1 LDDLSASP
9 SALAA
14 IISSMSGSTPQL
26 APLTADEGRR
36 QERTHLFVAAQLCFA
51 SGACPVHIR
60 NMSPSGALIEG
71 AVLPDQHEAA
81 TLRRGPLEAK
91 VRIVWKAGRKAGVSF
106 LSPVHV
112 ADWMSRTMPSHQAK
126 VDDLVRT
133 IRSGE
138 GGVGGNVQGMAGRIA
153 PPIEAELRDLRRELA
168 MLEHALAGDEAV
180 IMAHPEIQLLDI
192 ALQRIDRMIASVR
205 A

>member
-1 LDDLSASP
+1 MAFMP
-9 SALAA
+9 
-14 IISSMSGSTPQL
+14 GSTSQL
-26 APLTADEGRR
+26 APLTPDEGRR
-36 QERTHLFVAAQLCFA
+36 QERTHLFVAAQLCSA
-51 SGACPVHIR
+51 SGASPIHIR

-106 LSPVHV
+106 LSAVHV
-112 ADWMSRTMPSHQAK
+112 ASWMSKTTPSHQAK

-133 IRSGE
+133 IRSGQG
-138 GGVGGNVQGMAGRIA
+138 GGVGGLVNGLAGQDG

-168 MLEHALAGDEAV
+168 GLEQALAGNEAV
-180 IMAHPEIQLLDI
+180 IMAHPEIQTLDI
-192 ALQRIDRMIASVR
+192 ALQRIDRMIARVR
-205 A
+205 GV